1 VSGRYRI
8 DRLIGA
14 GGSAEVYAASVL
26 GAGGFMRR
34 VALKRLKAE
43 LAREPEWV
51 AEFEAEARL
60 ASRLHHANVVA
71 VLDYGTLE
79 GRPFQVLEYV
89 DGVDLLGLEAE
100 ARTQRV
106 VLPPS
111 LWLAVLAEAAHG
123 LDYVHDARDEAGRPL
138 GLVHRDVTPAN
149 ILVAWTG
156 DVKLADFGIAFSRGP
171 RQHTRV
177 GVVKGKQAY
186 LSPEQQRGAPVSA
199 ATDVFA
205 LGCVLHRVLTGRGL
219 LDDEAARRALLLGEP
234 PALDPS
240 LPADLAALV
249 SAAVAP
255 DPARRTRSAAAFA
268 EACTRWLAAEGVL
281 DGRVVVRER
290 LGALR
295 PTAASRPEDP
305 LATSPRGALAELGAA
320 PELSDDA
327 ATTGLVWAPP
337 AGLGLSPLPPAP
349 TVVSGVASGPR
360 EDSPAAADD
369 TDPRYEDSEAT
380 RAEPDPGAGAP
391 TEVGSAVPMP
401 PLAAWVP
408 EDAHPTRDLTAPRL
422 RHAED
427 TPESDAEVVGSDE
440 LVRAVPVGEPLPYD
454 VIEPLAEGGFAEV
467 FRARR
472 KDGTGGVVAL
482 KLLRAD
488 KRDNLVVSARFE
500 REAALL
506 SRLDSPYLVRLL
518 DSGRQPDG
526 RPWLAMELLAG
537 RTLGDEV
544 TAARTLSPS
553 RVRRLARDL
562 ALGLA
567 ALHEAGIV
575 HRDLS
580 ARNVMVV
587 EHHGREK
594 AVIIDLGHARWAEA
608 QDGVALT
615 RPGLMLGNARWM
627 APEQIHAPS
636 AVGPAADLYSL
647 GLLML
652 AMLTGRAPFVGSP
665 TTVLAQ
671 QLRALPE
678 IPPGPFAAI
687 IRRLVDK
694 DPARRHSSAAAV
706 AAELTQLVVR
716 PEALVSGVPVT
727 EPPRAAA
734 PPLSYD
740 DRTVPSPPRPT
751 PRAPG
756 PPARAAS
763 AAARSPTEL
772 ATPRRSLTVLGV
784 LMLGLSL
791 WVLSRLLD

>member
-1 VSGRYRI
+1 MSGRYRL

-43 LAREPEWV
+43 LAREPAWV

-100 ARTQRV
+100 ARAQRV
-106 VLPPS
+106 RLPPA

-171 RQHTRV
+171 REHTRV
-177 GVVKGKQAY
+177 GVVKGTQAY
-186 LSPEQQRGAPVSA
+186 LSPEQQRGAPVSP

-205 LGCVLHRVLTGRGL
+205 LGCVLHRMLMGRGL

-234 PALDPS
+234 PALDS
-240 LPADLAALV
+240 ALPAELAALV
-249 SAAVAP
+249 SAAVTP
-255 DPARRTRSAAAFA
+255 DPARRTRTASAFA
-268 EACTRWLAAEGVL
+268 EACTRWLVAEGVI
-281 DGRVVVRER
+281 DSRVVVREH
-290 LGALR
+290 LAALR
-295 PTAASRPEDP
+295 AGTSPPVDGP
-305 LATSPRGALAELGAA
+305 LAGSPLAALAAP

-327 ATTGLVWAPP
+327 ATTGLVWAP
-337 AGLGLSPLPPAP
+337 AGGLGLSPLPPVP
-349 TVVSGVASGPR
+349 TVISGVASAAR
-360 EDSPAAADD
+360 AAPAAPADD
-369 TDPRYEDSEAT
+369 TDPPFEDSEAT
-380 RAEPDPGAGAP
+380 RAEPDPGAGVP

-401 PLAAWVP
+401 PPGAWVP
-408 EDAHPTRDLTAPRL
+408 EDAHPTHDLTVPRL
-422 RHAED
+422 RRAEH
-427 TPESDAEVVGSDE
+427 TPESDAELVGSDE
-440 LVRAVPVGEPLPYD
+440 LVRAVPVGAPLPYD

-472 KDGTGGVVAL
+472 KDGTGGVVSL

-488 KRDNLVVSARFE
+488 KRDNRVVSARFE

-544 TAARTLSPS
+544 TAARTLSPV

-608 QDGVALT
+608 QDGAALT

-647 GLLML
+647 GLLMI
-652 AMLTGRAPFVGSP
+652 AMLTGRAPFIGSP
-665 TTVLAQ
+665 ATVLAQ
-671 QLRALPE
+671 QLRALPD

-716 PEALVSGVPVT
+716 PEPLVSGVPVT
-727 EPPRAAA
+727 EPPRAEA
-734 PPLSYD
+734 PPLTYD
-740 DRTVPSPPRPT
+740 DRTVPSPPRLALRGP
-751 PRAPG
+751 APV
-756 PPARAAS
+756 PPAAS
-763 AAARSPTEL
+763 AAARGPTEL
-772 ATPRRSLTVLGV
+772 AAPRRSLTVLGL

>member
-1 VSGRYRI
+1 
-8 DRLIGA
+8 
-14 GGSAEVYAASVL
+14 
-26 GAGGFMRR
+26 
-34 VALKRLKAE
+34 
-43 LAREPEWV
+43 
-51 AEFEAEARL
+51 
-60 ASRLHHANVVA
+60 
-71 VLDYGTLE
+71 
-79 GRPFQVLEYV
+79 
-89 DGVDLLGLEAE
+89 
-100 ARTQRV
+100 
-106 VLPPS
+106 
-111 LWLAVLAEAAHG
+111 
-123 LDYVHDARDEAGRPL
+123 
-138 GLVHRDVTPAN
+138 
-149 ILVAWTG
+149 
-156 DVKLADFGIAFSRGP
+156 
-171 RQHTRV
+171 
-177 GVVKGKQAY
+177 
-186 LSPEQQRGAPVSA
+186 
-199 ATDVFA
+199 
-205 LGCVLHRVLTGRGL
+205 
-219 LDDEAARRALLLGEP
+219 
-234 PALDPS
+234 
-240 LPADLAALV
+240 
-249 SAAVAP
+249 
-255 DPARRTRSAAAFA
+255 
-268 EACTRWLAAEGVL
+268 
-281 DGRVVVRER
+281 
-290 LGALR
+290 
-295 PTAASRPEDP
+295 
-305 LATSPRGALAELGAA
+305 
-320 PELSDDA
+320 
-327 ATTGLVWAPP
+327 
-337 AGLGLSPLPPAP
+337 
-349 TVVSGVASGPR
+349 
-360 EDSPAAADD
+360 
-369 TDPRYEDSEAT
+369 
-380 RAEPDPGAGAP
+380 
-391 TEVGSAVPMP
+391 MP
-401 PLAAWVP
+401 PLGAWVP
-408 EDAHPTRDLTAPRL
+408 EDAHPTRDLTVPRL
-422 RHAED
+422 RRAED
-427 TPESDAEVVGSDE
+427 TSESDAEVVGSDE

-544 TAARTLSPS
+544 TAARTLSPV

-627 APEQIHAPS
+627 APEQVHAPS
-636 AVGPAADLYSL
+636 QVGPAADLYSL

-652 AMLTGRAPFVGSP
+652 AMLTGRAPFIGSP
-665 TTVLAQ
+665 ATVLAQ
-671 QLRALPE
+671 QLRALPD

-740 DRTVPSPPRPT
+740 DRTVPSPRPAPRGP
-751 PRAPG
+751 API
-756 PPARAAS
+756 PSAAS
-763 AAARSPTEL
+763 AAARGPTEL
-772 ATPRRSLTVLGV
+772 ATPRRSLTLLGV
-784 LMLGLSL
+784 LMLGVSL

>member
-1 VSGRYRI
+1 MAGRYRI

-43 LAREPEWV
+43 LARDPAWV

-79 GRPFQVLEYV
+79 ERPFQVLEYV

-100 ARTQRV
+100 ARAQRV
-106 VLPPS
+106 SLPPA

-171 RQHTRV
+171 REHTRV
-177 GVVKGKQAY
+177 GVVKGTQAY
-186 LSPEQQRGAPVSA
+186 LSPEQQRGAAVSP

-205 LGCVLHRVLTGRGL
+205 LGCVLHRMLTGRGI
-219 LDDEAARRALLLGEP
+219 LDDESARRALLLGEP
-234 PALDPS
+234 PALDPA

-255 DPARRTRSAAAFA
+255 DPARRTSTAGAFA

-295 PTAASRPEDP
+295 AGTTPKADGAPMASP
-305 LATSPRGALAELGAA
+305 LAALALA

-327 ATTGLVWAPP
+327 APTGLVWAPP
-337 AGLGLSPLPPAP
+337 AALGLSPLPPVP
-349 TVVSGVASGPR
+349 TVVSGVTGGHRPR
-360 EDSPAAADD
+360 TAADD
-369 TDPRYEDSEAT
+369 TDPRFEESEAT
-380 RAEPDPGAGAP
+380 RAERDLGASVP
-391 TEVGSAVPMP
+391 TELGAAVPLP
-401 PLAAWVP
+401 ALDAAVSD
-408 EDAHPTRDLTAPRL
+408 DAHPTHDLTVPRVRRAPD
-422 RHAED
+422 A
-427 TPESDAEVVGSDE
+427 SDSHGEPVGSDE
-440 LVRAVPVGEPLPYD
+440 LVRAVPAGEPLPYD

-467 FRARR
+467 YRARR

-518 DSGRQPDG
+518 DAGRQPDG

-544 TAARTLSPS
+544 TAARTLSPV

-652 AMLTGRAPFVGSP
+652 AMLTGRAPFIGSP
-665 TTVLAQ
+665 ATVLAQ

-706 AAELTQLVVR
+706 AAELTQIVVR
-716 PEALVSGVPVT
+716 PEPLVSGVPVT
-727 EPPRAAA
+727 EPPAVA
-734 PPLSYD
+734 PALRYD
-740 DRTVPSPPRPT
+740 DRTVPSPPRGAPRSPPAT
-751 PRAPG
+751 ALASATARAPTTVT
-756 PPARAAS
+756 P
-763 AAARSPTEL
+763 
-772 ATPRRSLTVLGV
+772 PRRGLTVLGL
-784 LMLGLSL
+784 LMVGLSL